1 MTEAGQ
7 EIPENVPVIGS
18 APPRKDLINTAVK
31 FLQNPKVQSSPLQQ
45 KKEFLKRKGT
55 YSGLPKTF

>member
-55 YSGLPKTF
+55 Y